1 MSLHYENSTKCVG
14 LVHIWNNYHLME
26 SNLFLLWYS
35 WKQSK
40 CGVKHH
46 QTNKY
51 TLYNIIIQIRPSLIP
66 TFRPGR
72 FSILKNSLKSNK
84 LFVCGDGTCKLSEL
98 PDSSGELDSF
108 VSRLPFLSF
117 TSATSEIE
125 KMQFYLVSLYTSY

>member
-1 MSLHYENSTKCVG
+1 MTCDRSVVISTNKTDRHDITEIV
-14 LVHIWNNYHLME
+14 E
-26 SNLFLLWYS
+26 S
-35 WKQSK
+35 
-40 CGVKHH
+40 GVKHH

-98 PDSSGELDSF
+98 PDSSGEMDSF

-117 TSATSEIE
+117 TSATSDIE